1 MLRESGGGLSSRFSC
16 VTSEMG
22 RLSLDLLRAVKID
35 KQCALEV
42 GRERGGVL
50 RLWNL

>member
-1 MLRESGGGLSSRFSC
+1 MSSRFSC

-22 RLSLDLLRAVKID
+22 KLSLDLLRAVKID
-35 KQCALEV
+35 KQCALEM
-42 GRERGGVL
+42 GRGRGGLL